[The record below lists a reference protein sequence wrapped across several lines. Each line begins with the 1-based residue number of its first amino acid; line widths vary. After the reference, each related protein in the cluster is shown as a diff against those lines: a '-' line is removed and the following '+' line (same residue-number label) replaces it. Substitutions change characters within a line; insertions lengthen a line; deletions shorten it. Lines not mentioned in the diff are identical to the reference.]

1 MFNLSNIILMA
12 EAQKILET
20 GKVRIIVDHRETKN
34 HVFSHLKGFDADLAQ
49 EQLKA
54 GDYICSDRVCVER
67 KTVSDFVNSLLD
79 QRIFKQVADMLACF
93 EKPLLIIEG
102 DPELL
107 FSGRNVHPNAI
118 RGALASLAID
128 HRIPIIWTRDAQ
140 ETASQLYWIAYREQV
155 GVKRSIAI
163 RCPAKKKSIFQ
174 QQEFLIAGLPNIN
187 TKLSKN
193 LLKKLKTPKHVFS
206 AKPESLMKVDGIGK
220 IKAKKIWD
228 LLNKAYDEG

>member
-1 MFNLSNIILMA
+1 MA

-20 GKVRIIVDHRETKN
+20 GKIRIIVDHRETGN
-34 HVFSHLKGFDADLAQ
+34 HVFAHLKGFDVALAE

-79 QRIFKQVADMLACF
+79 QRIFKQVANMLACF

-102 DPELL
+102 APELL

-118 RGALASLAID
+118 RGVLASLAID
-128 HRIPIIWTRDAQ
+128 QRIPIIWTKDAK
-140 ETASQLYWIAYREQV
+140 ETASQLYWIAYREQI
-155 GVKRSIAI
+155 GIKRSVAI
-163 RCPAKKKSIFQ
+163 RCPRKMKNITQ
-174 QQEFLIAGLPNIN
+174 QQEFLIAGLPDIN

-193 LLKKLKTPKHVFS
+193 LLKKLKTPKRIFS
-206 AKPESLMKVDGIGK
+206 ANTEKLMKVEGIGQ
-220 IKAKKIWD
+220 IKAKKIWN
-228 LLNKAYDEG
+228 LLNKEYEEK